1 MKRIEWALRTSR
13 TAATL
18 PLSRRGFALGVAAAA
33 LTVTSRAWAGSYLDR
48 AALLIAQATR
58 ESDYLR
64 ARLGDREL
72 CRLVH
77 DLASA
82 RVRAAGA
89 MTVPKEV
96 AQAHPHLLLVLENY
110 ERAASS
116 AVEGRA
122 QKFLVYQVR
131 ARDEERVLRGVLK
144 QLGWSLPESGNQ
156 R

>member
-1 MKRIEWALRTSR
+1 MK
-13 TAATL
+13 
-18 PLSRRGFALGVAAAA
+18 RRGFMLGALAAA
-33 LTVTSRAWAGSYLDR
+33 LTGASPAWAGSYLDR
-48 AALLIAQATR
+48 ATLLIAQATR

-77 DLASA
+77 DMASS
-82 RVRAAGA
+82 RVRAASG

-110 ERAASS
+110 ERAAAS

-122 QKFLVYQVR
+122 TKFLVYQVR

-144 QLGWSLPESGNQ
+144 QLGWSLPEFGNQ

>member
-1 MKRIEWALRTSR
+1 MPAY
-13 TAATL
+13 L
-18 PLSRRGFALGVAAAA
+18 PLSRRSFGLGLAAAA
-33 LTVTSRAWAGSYLDR
+33 LTATSPAWAGSYLDR

-77 DLASA
+77 DMASA

-89 MTVPKEV
+89 MTVPKDV